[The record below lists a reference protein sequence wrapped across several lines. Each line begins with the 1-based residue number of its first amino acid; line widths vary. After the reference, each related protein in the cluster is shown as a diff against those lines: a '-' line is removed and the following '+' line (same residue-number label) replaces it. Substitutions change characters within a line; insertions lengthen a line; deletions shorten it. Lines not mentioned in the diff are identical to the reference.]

1 MAQKNKYTAYTN
13 ARNDKLTAIG
23 TITTATL
30 NANFTLTTGV
40 IYSPGSM
47 SLSAGTYMITINAG
61 VSIIG
66 GANLVGQMTAGYSTS
81 STAFSQNIN
90 LAIIYSGVTGN
101 TGNQWTLNSSNI
113 ISVASTT
120 TYHLLLQCSFGSVG
134 RLQYNQ
140 SLSAFRAVRI
150 A

>member
-1 MAQKNKYTAYTN
+1 MTTN
-13 ARNDKLTAIG
+13 
-23 TITTATL
+23 
-30 NANFTLTTGV
+30 V
-40 IYSPGSM
+40 IYSAGSI
-47 SLSAGTYMITINAG
+47 SLSAGTYIITVNAG
-61 VSIIG
+61 VSIVG
-66 GANLVGQMTAGYSTS
+66 GTTLVGQMTAGYSTS

-90 LAIIYSGVTGN
+90 LAINYSGVTAN
-101 TGNQWTLNSSNI
+101 VGNQWVLTSSNI

-120 TYHLLLQCSFGSVG
+120 TYNLLIQCSFGTAG